1 MVSQPLSRLPST
13 TELPC
18 SDDTPVD
25 NEDQNLLPNL
35 LLFMLVSLWSE
46 RMDWYF
52 GVDMAVY
59 HTTGVNVRVPVV
71 PDAFLSIGVER
82 RKASRQGKGRLSYA
96 VWEEGGVVPIMA
108 IEMVS
113 QTPGGEYDEKL
124 EIYQRLGVLYYVVY
138 NPLTEDQKTRAQ
150 ARHLPFEVFKL
161 VEGEYRQQLG
171 EPYWMPEVGL
181 GIGRAQRTLGGIDI
195 ELLLWHDEAGQP
207 YPIPEEKVQQ
217 MEALIGQQQQKIARQ
232 QQRLQQQQRRLE
244 QQKQQLEEEQQQKA
258 AERQRA
264 ERLAERLR
272 SLGINPDDL

>member
-35 LLFMLVSLWSE
+35 LLFMLASLWSE

-59 HTTGVNVRVPVV
+59 HTTGVSTKVPIV

-82 RKASRQGKGRLSYA
+82 RKSSRQGKGRLSYA

-124 EIYQRLGVLYYVVY
+124 EIYRRLGVLYYVVY
-138 NPLTEDQKTRAQ
+138 NPLSEEQKTKAQ

-181 GIGRAQRTLGGIDI
+181 GIGRAYRMVGGIEM
-195 ELLLWHDEAGQP
+195 ELLLWYDEQGQP
-207 YPIPEEKVQQ
+207 YPIPEEKMQQ
-217 MEALIGQQQQKIARQ
+217 MAAVIERQ
-232 QQRLQQQQRRLE
+232 QQRLEQQQQ
-244 QQKQQLEEEQQQKA
+244 QLE

-264 ERLAERLR
+264 NRLADRLR